1 MYLSLFRDAEM
12 KAKTPKKSQAAAMVS
27 ERLRKGIVELQR
39 LHRLLISGEEIEPR
53 ILTDFRDSL
62 NRVRNLAWS
71 AQQYLAQK
79 SAGEDPQNLQ
89 SILASDR
96 VRVTYQ
102 LCQSLQQDLQK
113 KEVRFQPGQ
122 LVQLHAAVNELA
134 KSLDIAIQE
143 LPGKV

>member
-1 MYLSLFRDAEM
+1 M
-12 KAKTPKKSQAAAMVS
+12 KAKTQKKSQAAAIVS

-39 LHRLLISGEEIEPR
+39 LDRVLMSGEDIESR

-79 SAGEDPQNLQ
+79 SSGEDPGNLQ
-89 SILASDR
+89 SILASER

-102 LCQSLQQDLQK
+102 LCQALQQDVQK
-113 KEVRFQPGQ
+113 REVKFQPGQ

-134 KSLDIAIQE
+134 KSLDIALKE
-143 LPGKV
+143 LR